1 MKTYF
6 LHFLQALV
14 GRLLPFSV
22 AKTRVCSRLAM
33 GVGERVLAVEIGDV
47 GLLVEQCVSVSIS

>member
-1 MKTYF
+1 
-6 LHFLQALV
+6 LQALV